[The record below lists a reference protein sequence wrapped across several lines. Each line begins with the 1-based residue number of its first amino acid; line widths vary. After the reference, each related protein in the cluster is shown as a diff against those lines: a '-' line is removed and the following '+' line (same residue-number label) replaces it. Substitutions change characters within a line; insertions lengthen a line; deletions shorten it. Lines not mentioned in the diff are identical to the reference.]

1 MNELPP
7 LIEPRIGKRLRGEGG
22 PELTSHELL
31 RSIADIVNKYERA
44 WMICDPGTADYLEM
58 KIIFLDEVW
67 EKYMEMLRSTAK
79 VTDKYKR
86 RVKNGASDAEKA
98 EMLDNLLDYLW
109 FTYRDAFA
117 AKEDGDC

>member
-1 MNELPP
+1 
-7 LIEPRIGKRLRGEGG
+7 
-22 PELTSHELL
+22 
-31 RSIADIVNKYERA
+31 
-44 WMICDPGTADYLEM
+44 
-58 KIIFLDEVW
+58 
-67 EKYMEMLRSTAK
+67 MEMLRSTAK

-117 AKEDGDC
+117 TKEDGDC